1 VLLDR
6 IGEFKKKI
14 NKKEISGIKNGREE
28 KRKLP
33 TKCYHLKRR
42 SEWLEVDSLDRQSLS
57 CERDDLCEMRERERE
72 RYCE

>member
-33 TKCYHLKRR
+33 TKCYHLK
-42 SEWLEVDSLDRQSLS
+42 
-57 CERDDLCEMRERERE
+57 
-72 RYCE
+72 